1 MAAGG
6 HDTVASGDQRR
17 EYRRGRVPAGGQGAA
32 GVMAVRVRKAGA
44 GDAAAIAVVHV
55 LSWQA
60 AYEGLVPQDYLD
72 GLDPARRRELW
83 DVVLAEDAWPRSGV
97 LVAENEDRVAGF
109 AHFRPARGEDEDAS
123 LIAEITAMYLVPEA
137 WGAGIGRQLM
147 TSSLNVL
154 AQAGYREAAL
164 WVLDTNA
171 RARRFYESA
180 GWRSDGTVKNDGSL
194 GFLLT
199 KIRYRYMLKQ

>member
-1 MAAGG
+1 M
-6 HDTVASGDQRR
+6 T
-17 EYRRGRVPAGGQGAA
+17 
-32 GVMAVRVRKAGA
+32 AVRVRKAGA

-72 GLDPARRRELW
+72 GLDPARRRGLW
-83 DVVLAEDAWPRSGV
+83 DVVLAEGAWPRSGV
-97 LVAENEDRVAGF
+97 LVAEIEDRVAGF
-109 AHFRPARGEDEDAS
+109 AAFRPARDEDLDPS
-123 LIAEITAMYLVPEA
+123 LIAEITALYLVPQA
-137 WGAGIGRQLM
+137 WGSGTGRQLM
-147 TSSLNVL
+147 TSALDVL
-154 AQAGYREAAL
+154 AHAGYRESAL

-180 GWRSDGTVKNDGSL
+180 GWRPDGTVKNDGSL

-199 KIRYRYMLKQ
+199 EIRYRHMLNQ

>member
-1 MAAGG
+1 M
-6 HDTVASGDQRR
+6 TV
-17 EYRRGRVPAGGQGAA
+17 
-32 GVMAVRVRKAGA
+32 VRVRKAGP

-72 GLDPARRRELW
+72 GLDPARRRGLW

-109 AHFRPARGEDEDAS
+109 AAFRPARDEDEDPS
-123 LIAEITAMYLVPEA
+123 LIAEITALYLVPQA
-137 WGAGIGRQLM
+137 WGTGRQLM
-147 TSSLNVL
+147 TSLLTVL
-154 AQAGYREAAL
+154 AHAGYREATL

-180 GWRSDGTVKNDGSL
+180 GWRPDGTVKNDGSL
-194 GFLLT
+194 GFVLT
-199 KIRYRYMLKQ
+199 EIRYRHMLNQ

>member
-1 MAAGG
+1 MK
-6 HDTVASGDQRR
+6 
-17 EYRRGRVPAGGQGAA
+17 
-32 GVMAVRVRKAGA
+32 AVRVRKAGVS
-44 GDAAAIAVVHV
+44 DATAVSVVHV

-60 AYEGLVPQDYLD
+60 AYEGLMPRDYLD

-97 LVAENEDRVAGF
+97 LLAENEDCVAGF
-109 AHFRPARGEDEDAS
+109 AHFRPARDEDEDPS
-123 LIAEITAMYLVPEA
+123 LIAEITAIYLVPEV
-137 WGAGIGRQLM
+137 WGTGTGRALM

-154 AQAGYREAAL
+154 AHAGYREATL
-164 WVLDTNA
+164 WVLNTNA

-180 GWRSDGTVKNDGSL
+180 GWRPDGTVKEDRSL

-199 KIRYRYMLKQ
+199 EIRYRHMLNQ

>member
-1 MAAGG
+1 MTAG
-6 HDTVASGDQRR
+6 
-17 EYRRGRVPAGGQGAA
+17 
-32 GVMAVRVRKAGA
+32 RVRKAGA

-60 AYEGLVPQDYLD
+60 AYEGLLPQDYLD

-83 DVVLAEDAWPRSGV
+83 DVVLAEDTWPRSGV
-97 LVAENEDRVAGF
+97 LVAENEGGVAGF
-109 AHFRPARGEDEDAS
+109 AAFRPARDKDEDPS
-123 LIAEITAMYLVPEA
+123 LIAEITALYLLPQA
-137 WGAGIGRQLM
+137 WGTGTGRQLM
-147 TSSLNVL
+147 TSSLTVL
-154 AQAGYREAAL
+154 AHAGYRQAAL

-180 GWRSDGTVKNDGSL
+180 GWRPDGTVKNDASL

-199 KIRYRYMLKQ
+199 EIRYRHTLNQSPISGSLDALLQDLGP